1 MAKIHLEIVTPD
13 KRAYTDDVD
22 GVVIPGS
29 EGEFGVLPNHAPLLT
44 MVVPGELK
52 VTRDGRVDYLVVGE
66 GFVEVTGTSVTV
78 LTDLAVAESQI
89 DETTVEQALRRAEEA
104 LKSVDHSAEQ
114 AEVLTATIK
123 KSLAQ
128 LNLKRRRHP

>member
-13 KRAYTDDVD
+13 KRAYSDEVD

-44 MVVPGELK
+44 MVAPGELK
-52 VTRDGRVDYLVVGE
+52 ISKEGHVDFLVVGE

-104 LKSVDHSAEQ
+104 LKSVDHSPEQ
-114 AEVLTATIK
+114 AAVLTATIK

-128 LNLKRRRHP
+128 LHLKRRRHL